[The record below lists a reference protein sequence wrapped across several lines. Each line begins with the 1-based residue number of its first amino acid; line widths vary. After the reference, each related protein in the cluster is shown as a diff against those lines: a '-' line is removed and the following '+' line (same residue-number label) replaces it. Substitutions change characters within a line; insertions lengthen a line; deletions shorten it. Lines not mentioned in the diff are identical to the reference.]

1 MTELNDELPSFDE
14 SVSRIQRDAESQE
27 SSM

>member
-1 MTELNDELPSFDE
+1 MRELNDELPSFDE
-14 SVSRIQRDAESQE
+14 SVSRIQRDTESQE